1 MSPVFTSSFFTVPAA
16 GLGISRDALSD
27 SSTRMVCS
35 ASTASPSLT
44 DSSMISASSM
54 SPRSGAGMVSSRVP
68 PLSFFAG
75 FSSVSGSAFSSFSPC
90 SLSPDRAFSAAGS
103 FSGSSPE
110 DWSSSAPPSPASVSS
125 SNRGS
130 PSLTRS
136 PAFTSSSRTVPAF
149 GHGTSTDALSDSN
162 TTMVSSAST
171 LSPFLTDTSMTSTGS
186 LLPTSGTRMV
196 SLLMAGSL

>member
-35 ASTASPSLT
+35 ASTVSPSLT

-54 SPRSGAGMVSSRVP
+54 SPRSGAGTVCSRAGPLP
-68 PLSFFAG
+68 PDPLPSD
-75 FSSVSGSAFSSFSPC
+75 
-90 SLSPDRAFSAAGS
+90 SLSPDPLPSDPLS
-103 FSGSSPE
+103 SGSLSSCSLSVDALSSESPSSE
-110 DWSSSAPPSPASVSS
+110 AWSSAPASVSS